1 MPEIGAISFGGL
13 STGLDTKTLIS
24 QLVRLARQPVQRLEQ
39 NRSLE
44 EKKISTF
51 QEFNSK
57 LLALKTAAKKL
68 LTSTDFFARTGVV
81 SDDTKLVASVTSTA
95 QTGNY
100 SIAIS
105 TLAKAGQE
113 TFVGVA
119 DQTAQTLSGT
129 FTIQNA
135 ATNHASFTISINS
148 AGMSLQQLRDA
159 INNDSSNSGKV
170 TATILDTG
178 SGANRY
184 RLQIKSNTTGT
195 TNDFNITS
203 TASLT
208 LDQDANVTFAAGDA
222 SFTVDGIALTRA
234 TNMVSDV
241 ISGVSLTLKAQ
252 TTSTVTLAV
261 ANNTDSIQTNIKT
274 FVNSFNDIRSYID
287 TKSILD
293 QKNPQNSGP
302 FFGDSTVRGV
312 NNRLQQLMTEAVAGL
327 ASDYNAFNDLG
338 IITGTDGKLAIDD
351 MKLSTALAAN
361 ANNVSKI
368 FVGNGGMSGVATRVD
383 SELANVTNPV
393 GGLINIRVDGLQ
405 GRVTA
410 LTDRI
415 AVMERRL
422 KSYEST
428 LVRQFT
434 ALERLVGA
442 LQSQGNALGG
452 LRSSGSL

>member
-13 STGLDTKTLIS
+13 ATGLDTKTLIS
-24 QLVRLARQPVQRLEQ
+24 QLARLARQPIQRLEQ

-51 QEFNSK
+51 QEFNGK
-57 LLALKTAAKKL
+57 LLALKAAAKKL
-68 LTSTDFFARTGVV
+68 LTATDFFARTGVV
-81 SDDTKLVASVTSTA
+81 SDDTKLAASVTSTA

-100 SIAIS
+100 AITIS

-119 DQTAQTLSGT
+119 DQTAQNLSGT
-129 FTIQNA
+129 FTVQNA
-135 ATNHASFTISINS
+135 VTNLTSFTISINT
-148 AGMSLQQLRDA
+148 AGMSLQQLRDT
-159 INNDSSNSGKV
+159 INGDSNNNGKV

-195 TNDFNITS
+195 ANDFNVTAP
-203 TASLT
+203 ASLT
-208 LDQDANVTFAAGDA
+208 LDPDANMTFAAGDA
-222 SFTVDGIALTRA
+222 SFTVDGVSLTRS
-234 TNMVSDV
+234 TNTISDV
-241 ISGVSLTLKAQ
+241 IGGVALTLKAQ
-252 TTSTVTLAV
+252 TTSAVTLTV
-261 ANNTDSIQTNIKT
+261 ANDTTTIQSNIKA
-274 FVNSFNDIRSYID
+274 FINAFNDIRSYTD
-287 TKSILD
+287 AKSVLD
-293 QKNPQNSGP
+293 QKNPQNNGP
-302 FFGDSTVRGV
+302 FLGDSTVRGI
-312 NNRLQQLMTEAVAGL
+312 NNHLQKLMTEAVAGL

-351 MKLSTALAAN
+351 TKLSTALSAN
-361 ANNVSKI
+361 ADNVSKI
-368 FVGNGGMSGVATRVD
+368 FAGSGGASGVATRVD
-383 SELANVTNPV
+383 SELANLTSPV
-393 GGLINIRVDGLQ
+393 GGLIDIRVDGFQ

-452 LRSSGSL
+452 LRNSGSQ